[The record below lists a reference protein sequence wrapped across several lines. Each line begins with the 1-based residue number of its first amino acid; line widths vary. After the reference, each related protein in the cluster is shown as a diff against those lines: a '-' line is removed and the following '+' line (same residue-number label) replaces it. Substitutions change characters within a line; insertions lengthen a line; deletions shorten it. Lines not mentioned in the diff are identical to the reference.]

1 MNGKEKLADFIMTV
15 VKLTALFT
23 VLYVLAY
30 R

>member
-1 MNGKEKLADFIMTV
+1 MNKDKLIDFVMTV